1 MGRSRSSQDPDK
13 RSLQALWKVLVC
25 EFQEYG
31 GECRGSGSSLLIFI
45 ELAPSK
51 NDNCE
56 EVKGLLSVFQKH
68 GGECTGLLLILNV
81 AEIRPI
87 EADKLLRRIRKR
99 QRERLREGG
108 SSRRVTTGP
117 AGHRVMRDQHSVDTR

>member
-1 MGRSRSSQDPDK
+1 M
-13 RSLQALWKVLVC
+13 C

-56 EVKGLLSVFQKH
+56 EVKGLLSAFQKH
-68 GGECTGLLLILNV
+68 GGECTGLLLILMI
-81 AEIRPI
+81 AAICPRDSET
-87 EADKLLRRIRKR
+87 DKLLRLI
-99 QRERLREGG
+99 
-108 SSRRVTTGP
+108 VH
-117 AGHRVMRDQHSVDTR
+117 ACA

>member
-1 MGRSRSSQDPDK
+1 M
-13 RSLQALWKVLVC
+13 C

-68 GGECTGLLLILNV
+68 GVECTGLLLILNV

-99 QRERLREGG
+99 QRERRREGG
-108 SSRRVTTGP
+108 TPRRVTTGP
-117 AGHRVMRDQHSVDTR
+117 AGHRVQCKTVTTRREVHNDKLALPTMGNVFALLPIA

>member
-1 MGRSRSSQDPDK
+1 M
-13 RSLQALWKVLVC
+13 C

-68 GGECTGLLLILNV
+68 GGECRGLLFILNV

-87 EADKLLRRIRKR
+87 EADKLLRSNV
-99 QRERLREGG
+99 E
-108 SSRRVTTGP
+108 
-117 AGHRVMRDQHSVDTR
+117 

>member
-1 MGRSRSSQDPDK
+1 M
-13 RSLQALWKVLVC
+13 C

-81 AEIRPI
+81 AEIHPI
-87 EADKLLRRIRKR
+87 EADKLLRHLVNREAREDGSRTEALEPRDDAQATEPNQSLVRWKR
-99 QRERLREGG
+99 YYPLWIGEWHG
-108 SSRRVTTGP
+108 S
-117 AGHRVMRDQHSVDTR
+117 